1 MNINSNK
8 PLENQGVSVNTQSTQ
23 GTQKAHGV
31 EAKDAVA
38 QAKKVDLTD
47 TVKLS
52 AQSKEIAG
60 IMAAVNQLPEVRD
73 RKVHEIKQ
81 RVDSGTYTIDSRK
94 IAEKMLKE
102 Q

>member
-8 PLENQGVSVNTQSTQ
+8 PLENQGTSLNTQSI
-23 GTQKAHGV
+23 QKAPGG
-31 EAKDAVA
+31 EAKDSVA

-52 AQSKEIAG
+52 AQSKEIAN

-73 RKVHEIKQ
+73 QKINDIKQ
-81 RVDSGTYTIDSRK
+81 RVDAGTYTIDPQK
-94 IAEKMLKE
+94 IAGKILKE
-102 Q
+102 L